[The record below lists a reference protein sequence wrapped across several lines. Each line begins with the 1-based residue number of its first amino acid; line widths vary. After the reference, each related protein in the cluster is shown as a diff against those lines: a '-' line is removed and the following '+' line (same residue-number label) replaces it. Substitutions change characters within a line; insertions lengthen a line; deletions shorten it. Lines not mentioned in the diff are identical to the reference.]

1 VRGPG
6 DGTRQPGTAVT
17 AVAVTAA
24 AGRFGRR
31 FPLALVAT
39 GVVLYSTGP
48 VLLQASALSG
58 PVFSFWRLWIG
69 VGVLGAAVAVQR
81 VRGMPWP
88 TLRQWR
94 VAVWAGV
101 AFGLHQLLFFS
112 AIRITTVVDVS
123 LMNALAPVVT
133 AVGAFFMFA
142 ERPGPRFWAWAA
154 IAITGAALLAVAAS
168 AAPSG
173 SPVGMAM
180 ALVNVGFFAAFFLLS
195 KKGRD
200 HLPVTPFLL
209 GTITVAALLVS
220 TYVLLAG
227 ERATDVRAVDL
238 ALAGAVAAGPGAVG
252 HVVMTWPL
260 RYVPANI
267 PPVMRLAQPFVAGG
281 LAWWVLGEPL
291 SVRHLAAG
299 ALVVAGAAG
308 TVLSR
313 DGRRLRAEA
322 HAGATAEDQRL
333 VA

>member
-1 VRGPG
+1 M
-6 DGTRQPGTAVT
+6 
-17 AVAVTAA
+17 VAVTAA
-24 AGRFGRR
+24 AGRLGRR
-31 FPLALVAT
+31 YPLALVAT
-39 GVVLYSTGP
+39 GIVLYSTGP
-48 VLLQASALSG
+48 VMLQASALSG

-69 VGVLGAAVAVQR
+69 VGVLGGAVAVQR
-81 VRGMPWP
+81 LRGMPWP

-101 AFGLHQLLFFS
+101 AFGMHQLLFFS

-142 ERPGPRFWAWAA
+142 ERPGPRFWSWAA
-154 IAITGAALLAVAAS
+154 VAIAGAGLLAVAAS

-173 SPVGMAM
+173 GPVGMAM
-180 ALVNVGFFAAFFLLS
+180 ALANVAFFAMFFLLS

-209 GTITVAALLVS
+209 GTITVAAVFVRS
-220 TYVLLAG
+220 YVLLTRAP
-227 ERATDVRAVDL
+227 ATDVRPLDL
-238 ALAGAVAAGPGAVG
+238 LLAGAVAAGPGALG
-252 HVVMTWPL
+252 HFVMTWPL
-260 RYVPANI
+260 RHVPANI
-267 PPVMRLAQPFVAGG
+267 PPVMRLAQPFIAGA
-281 LAWWVLGEPL
+281 LAWWLLGEPL

-322 HAGATAEDQRL
+322 ERSAVTPAAVSGDHPA
-333 VA
+333 

>member
-1 VRGPG
+1 MVS
-6 DGTRQPGTAVT
+6 
-17 AVAVTAA
+17 AA
-24 AGRFGRR
+24 ALTASARHFGRR
-31 FPLALVAT
+31 FPLVLVST
-39 GVVLYSTGP
+39 GILLYSTGP
-48 VLLQASALSG
+48 VLLQASSVSG

-69 VGVLGAAVAVQR
+69 VGVLGTAVAVQR
-81 VRGMPWP
+81 LRGMPWP
-88 TLRQWR
+88 TRRQWR

-101 AFGLHQLLFFS
+101 AFGVHQLLFFS

-142 ERPGPRFWAWAA
+142 ERPGPRFWGWAA
-154 IAITGAALLAVAAS
+154 VAIIGAALLAVAAS

-180 ALVNVGFFAAFFLLS
+180 ALANVGFFAAFFLLS
-195 KKGRD
+195 KRGRD
-200 HLPVTPFLL
+200 HLPVMPFLL

-220 TYVLLAG
+220 TYVVLAG
-227 ERATDVRAVDL
+227 APATDVRAIDL

-252 HVVMTWPL
+252 HLVMTWPL

-267 PPVMRLAQPFVAGG
+267 PPVMRLAQPFVAGA
-281 LAWWVLGEPL
+281 LAWWLVGEPL
-291 SVRHLAAG
+291 SLRHLAAG

-308 TVLSR
+308 TVLSG

-322 HAGATAEDQRL
+322 EARAAGD
-333 VA
+333 VAA